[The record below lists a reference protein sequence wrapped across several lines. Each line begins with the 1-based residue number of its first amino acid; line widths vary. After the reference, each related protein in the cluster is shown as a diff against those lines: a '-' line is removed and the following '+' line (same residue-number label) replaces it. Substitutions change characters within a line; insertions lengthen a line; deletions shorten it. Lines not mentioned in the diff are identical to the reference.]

1 LNASNVR
8 NLLVDSTLLG
18 FCAVGAALVILAG
31 GIDISLGALM
41 ALSAGVAGRLW
52 EQDYPVPLVL
62 AVAVGVGSLGG
73 LLNAALSLLGRVHPI
88 VVTLGTMSLY
98 RGLTLWYLERDV
110 QIAYP
115 ARQWVFAEFAGLP
128 ALAWAGG
135 LFLVGTWLF
144 LTRRVLGREAYALG
158 GNPAAARRVGIH
170 QARVWLW
177 VFAIQGGLAGLA
189 AILLLA
195 RSGALQ
201 PTDFGDRTLDAIAAA
216 VVGGVAIAGGRGSVW
231 GVALGCLFLMA
242 LGPACVALHVENVWQ
257 RVLVGAV
264 MLLAVTAEVLWRRRA
279 P

>member
-1 LNASNVR
+1 
-8 NLLVDSTLLG
+8 
-18 FCAVGAALVILAG
+18 
-31 GIDISLGALM
+31 
-41 ALSAGVAGRLW
+41 
-52 EQDYPVPLVL
+52 
-62 AVAVGVGSLGG
+62 
-73 LLNAALSLLGRVHPI
+73 
-88 VVTLGTMSLY
+88 
-98 RGLTLWYLERDV
+98 
-110 QIAYP
+110 
-115 ARQWVFAEFAGLP
+115 
-128 ALAWAGG
+128 
-135 LFLVGTWLF
+135 
-144 LTRRVLGREAYALG
+144 VLGREAYALG
-158 GNPAAARRVGIH
+158 GNPAAARRVGVH

-189 AILLLA
+189 AILLVA

-264 MLLAVTAEVLWRRRA
+264 MLLAVTAEVMWRRRA